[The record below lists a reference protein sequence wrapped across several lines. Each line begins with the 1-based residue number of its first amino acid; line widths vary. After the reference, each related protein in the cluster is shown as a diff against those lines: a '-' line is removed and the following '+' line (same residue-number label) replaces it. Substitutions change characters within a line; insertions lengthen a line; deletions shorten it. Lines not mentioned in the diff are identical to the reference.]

1 MACGDG
7 LVTLVRSSTGAT
19 GLITKISEL
28 VVASFALSCTVDSSF
43 VDEEGTSSLAF
54 CVSVEGMTPEISLDC
69 EFAPVSAGD
78 DVGALFCITGLLFG
92 CVFAPLS
99 SIVDVDA
106 LFCIA
111 G

>member
-1 MACGDG
+1 
-7 LVTLVRSSTGAT
+7 
-19 GLITKISEL
+19 
-28 VVASFALSCTVDSSF
+28 
-43 VDEEGTSSLAF
+43 
-54 CVSVEGMTPEISLDC
+54 MTPEISLDC